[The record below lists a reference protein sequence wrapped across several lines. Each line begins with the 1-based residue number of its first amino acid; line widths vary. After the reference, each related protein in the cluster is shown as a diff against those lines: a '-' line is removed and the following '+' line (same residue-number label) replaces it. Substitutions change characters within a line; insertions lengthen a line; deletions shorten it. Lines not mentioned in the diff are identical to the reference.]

1 MTPDFQDEEEEEERP
16 AKKERKKKEAV
27 APKPAPKK
35 RKKKDDAEE
44 EEGGGGKKKKKK
56 KDPNA
61 PKRALSA
68 FMRFQLEERKVR
80 THLASPL
87 MSLGYRTCTWMSYV
101 GHW

>member
-1 MTPDFQDEEEEEERP
+1 M
-16 AKKERKKKEAV
+16 

-35 RKKKDDAEE
+35 RKKKDDAD

-80 THLASPL
+80 TYLASPL
-87 MSLGYRTCTWMSYV
+87 MTLRDMTCT
-101 GHW
+101 